1 MSEQYSPQLHT
12 DTLRLRLLL
21 TNGCNQTCTHC
32 LNEYQ
37 QKPVGEPRYLCTE
50 SFEKVTIAY
59 ETMLGNIEQDYG
71 QLKRRVYLSGGEP
84 TLHPHFSDFVSFLN
98 HNLECELTLCT
109 NGNNWAKLIQRNV
122 YNKIDHL
129 HFSFGFLSGRKA
141 VHYFEEI
148 LDNLENWKKNHD
160 KKNIVVSMVTKE
172 GHAFEESLEA
182 MRDFRRSTG
191 NGFTLK
197 LWGDL
202 RYNKDHPVNQQYARL
217 LTRYPELIH
226 RGPVTHPVNRGIGC
240 SGCNRAC
247 PTLKAIWV
255 RANGTVSLC
264 PQGNVWD
271 DINNFNVTSLEEKL
285 LQFYRLHFE
294 TIPCE
299 TNSETIKE
307 MNMSN
312 TTDATINDCRG
323 CYSDIIENLPGIL
336 HRGDNMLVVLSS
348 GPRMVNYLGD
358 RALCI
363 SGISAEEQA
372 TLFETIERETEFRVT
387 NWMDGLGIY
396 VPEHCTDIG
405 AVAAISDAGRQLLSD
420 IKKI

>member
-1 MSEQYSPQLHT
+1 MNIKKNPPSRAKYLSFGSIEKIAKAYS
-12 DTLRLRLLL
+12 
-21 TNGCNQTCTHC
+21 
-32 LNEYQ
+32 
-37 QKPVGEPRYLCTE
+37 
-50 SFEKVTIAY
+50 A
-59 ETMLGNIEQDYG
+59 MLDSVENYPG

-84 TLHPHFSDFVSFLN
+84 TLHPAFGEIVFFLKRELN
-98 HNLECELTLCT
+98 CELTLCT
-109 NGNNWAKLIQRNV
+109 NGNNWSDLILQNV
-122 YNKIDHL
+122 YSQIDHL

-141 VHYFEEI
+141 VQYFEDI
-148 LDNLENWKKNHD
+148 LDKLENWKTHHD

-182 MRDFRRSTG
+182 MHDFQHSTG

-202 RYNKDHPVNQQYARL
+202 RYGSAHPINEQYARL
-217 LTRYPELIH
+217 LMRYPDLVH
-226 RGPVTHPVNRGIGC
+226 RGPVEHPVNRGPGC
-240 SGCNRAC
+240 FGCDRTC

-255 RANGTVSLC
+255 RPNGTISPC
-264 PQGNVWD
+264 PQD
-271 DINNFNVTSLEEKL
+271 DFRYDVNDFNATSLVEKL
-285 LQFYRLHFE
+285 YQFYRSHFE
-294 TIPCE
+294 TTSCE
-299 TNSETIKE
+299 TNLETVKE
-307 MNMSN
+307 MNMSS
-312 TTDATINDCRG
+312 TTNVIPGDNRG

-336 HRGDNMLVVLSS
+336 HHGDNMLVVLSS